1 MPDGGQIKLSFKGHF
16 EQDDSRDIIFVC
28 LPILSDAQQ
37 HSILWVA
44 DMLFKSGFDVIVIGY
59 RGCGNDSRGQPLLLK
74 TCKLGTCHNSTV
86 DDFVDVM
93 TKMNER
99 FVKPLNKK
107 AFAIGMSNGAIC
119 MTHASAAGKLKFLT
133 AGVCLWI
140 NLDYTGT
147 GPDIEHCMNGLASR
161 AMGAKMLEIC

>member
-1 MPDGGQIKLSFKGHF
+1 
-16 EQDDSRDIIFVC
+16 
-28 LPILSDAQQ
+28 
-37 HSILWVA
+37 
-44 DMLFKSGFDVIVIGY
+44 
-59 RGCGNDSRGQPLLLK
+59 
-74 TCKLGTCHNSTV
+74 
-86 DDFVDVM
+86 M

-119 MTHASAAGKLKFLT
+119 LTHASAAGKLKFLI

-161 AMGAKMLEIC
+161 AMGAKMLDICERNVETMAPHFISKGIDLEYKIQYLKSSNQVRIKPVMDELIGPFLGVSGHNGYFATGDAGPKVKSV

>member
-1 MPDGGQIKLSFKGHF
+1 MLSKN
-16 EQDDSRDIIFVC
+16 
-28 LPILSDAQQ
+28 
-37 HSILWVA
+37 
-44 DMLFKSGFDVIVIGY
+44 GFDVILIGY
-59 RGCGNDSRGQPLLLK
+59 RGCGNDSLGQPLLLK
-74 TCKLGTCHNSTV
+74 TCKLGTCHSE
-86 DDFVDVM
+86 DDFAEVM

-147 GPDIEHCMNGLASR
+147 GPDIETCMNGLASK
-161 AMGAKMLEIC
+161 ALGGKMLEILERNTETFGPHFMNKGIDLEYKIAYLKASN